1 MGGGENGSIVRLEGV
16 ARDFSDGRQ
25 VRRVLQE
32 TTLGLFPGELA
43 VIAGPSGSGKTTLLT
58 IVGLILKPSAGRI
71 VVDGRDVTGLSEN
84 GLATMRLERF
94 GFVFQQADLIP
105 GLSVIE
111 NILVAHAVQGRRV
124 SLAVR
129 DRARDSLGRFGL
141 ADYAGSKPQRLSMGQ
156 KQRVAVARAL
166 VNDPALVLCDE
177 PTSALD
183 VESGRIVLDTLKRLA
198 AEEGR
203 GVVVVTHDPRVFP
216 YADRLIKLE
225 NGAVVFDS
233 RAESGRETGENARPR
248 A

>member
-32 TTLGLFPGELA
+32 TTLDLFPGELA

-84 GLATMRLERF
+84 RLATMRLERF

-105 GLSVIE
+105 GLSVAE

-124 SLAVR
+124 STAVR
-129 DRARDSLGRFGL
+129 ERAEDTLSRFGL
-141 ADYAGSKPQRLSMGQ
+141 AEYRGSRPQRLSMGQ

-166 VNDPALVLCDE
+166 INDPVLVLCDE

-198 AEEGR
+198 VEEGR

-233 RAESGRETGENARPR
+233 RANAGRDTGENARPR